1 MLKNIGWLYNKQY
14 FERLYEMSGDN
25 DDPDQYNQELLN
37 LNYKD
42 YDNEFKFLK
51 DIWQKNVMFFHL
63 KFVTLGW

>member
-51 DIWQKNVMFFHL
+51 DIWQKEECIPCVL
-63 KFVTLGW
+63 PAL